1 MLQKEKMLPPFFFSI
16 CILELKENE
25 IKLTLSVFLPGC
37 KVTGSIYSRTG
48 TYIILIPW
56 EPLEVIK

>member
-37 KVTGSIYSRTG
+37 KVTGSIYSSTG
-48 TYIILIPW
+48 TYII
-56 EPLEVIK
+56 